1 MVCKSLSLIAVLC
14 AAHLMSGQ
22 VDTAAPSVT
31 SIPTIVKFSGTIRGL
46 DGNSLAVPRTLT
58 FSLYETQNAS
68 VAVWTETES
77 VLLDS
82 QGHYDAYLGSNS
94 VEGGIPIQLFTS
106 AQTQWIGV
114 TPNDGIEGPRVPI
127 TTVPYA
133 FRAEE
138 ADKFGGKGP
147 NEFVTVQ
154 QLAALL
160 GKNSNSLFVTS
171 PAASSLGSLNAG
183 QPVAFIPGLDA
194 DLLRGLPDTAFAKL
208 NSENTFQGLQYL
220 AGGIRLPATVAEPGR
235 SNFLDS
241 SPIDFISSILQP
253 STGTFTEQTFRW
265 ISQPALSGSGGPT
278 ARLAL
283 FFAQNLST
291 PTPTGLSINSDGTI
305 NFAPGQVLPPS
316 AVAQAISAIQ
326 NGTGTGTGAS
336 GGYGPPIVNTE
347 GYSWSETPASANI
360 KAGPNTIK
368 LSPCPKGLNG
378 TDLWHYLYIS
388 KTGTPEA
395 VLITGGSC
403 VSRATSGTIQFIA
416 KYNHAAGYLIG
427 SATDGIQEAIID
439 AVLSSSGGQ
448 IARNVQI
455 DPGAHVFHARLSV
468 RATAI
473 TISDSAGSIVCAMQ
487 DTCIFLGDPA
497 NSNLF
502 QKIVVSGLQ
511 IVAGIPSGTWPAL
524 EDNANASE
532 ISELSTSTSPI
543 TGASFGFLIQ
553 VDNDQAAQITGATT
567 IGNWSR
573 CDMSFC
579 STAIVG
585 PGGANNSG
593 VLWVQNSNL
602 SLNCAANGID
612 NQNGNTLRVTN
623 TIVQAYPQF
632 GIRARATY
640 SDNPSVQLDTV
651 YEEIGN
657 CLNPL
662 GTGMAGLIVEGG
674 YANGNAIVGPA
685 GQLPVFAST
694 GTIQDTYSIVVH
706 SSIMGTSPVYSAGLA
721 NTAGVGNI
729 PVVWNQIGNT
739 GVVTYDLLRTTGPT
753 GATAAPFGTGA
764 FAIATGIPATSCANK
779 VCSFTDNAASQ
790 PSSYTVAT
798 NTPYWPSQKM
808 WPGSIILTQAFD
820 FENTGGGVPTSYST
834 NNLNVGAGIVNSAGS
849 YAPSVSAGVCNISG
863 PPSSIWIQCAEGN
876 ASSPGL
882 TATVLQLSGP
892 LITPSGLKGR
902 MIFEMPVNSNVF
914 ATHVVTLGDSNP
926 AKTLAT
932 PSGRPSWDPNDT
944 YIGYDQPAN
953 PAVSN
958 IQLSFGAPVAISNY
972 IGNDGDNVSWGERLT
987 KSGKTFQ
994 VPVAAN
1000 NGITVTGN
1008 LNLNGSCLGGGC
1020 GPFSASGTQVA
1031 DPFIRPNGGLGPNWT
1046 TTDGI
1051 WSILNDQATWIL
1063 TNDSWA
1069 MSAYVGSGLT
1079 FNANQDAVV
1088 RVFPTNAS
1096 NGMGPGVRMSNSGET
1111 GYVCIGNLQVSYLL
1125 KMTNGSPV
1133 AIGSPSTGPGFS
1145 PGDVIR
1151 LQVSATS
1158 LACNQN
1164 GVTIITGTD
1173 SSITSGYPGLV
1184 GENAPAGSAMDQ
1196 FVGGDLAYTSDSQ
1209 LTQNGATWHSGPGA
1223 PTIACNTGDFD
1234 TNTTASSASTA
1245 LYVCFNG
1252 TWFGVSTSAN

>member
-22 VDTAAPSVT
+22 VDPTAPNVPSV
-31 SIPTIVKFSGTIRGL
+31 PTIVKFSGTIRGL
-46 DGNSLAVPRTLT
+46 DGNSPAVPQTLT

-68 VAVWTETES
+68 AAVWTETEN

-138 ADKFGGKGP
+138 AAKFGGKGP

-160 GKNSNSLFVTS
+160 GKDGSSLFATS
-171 PAASSLGSLNAG
+171 SAASSLGPANAG
-183 QPVAFIPGLDA
+183 QPVGLIPGLDA
-194 DLLRGLPDTAFAKL
+194 NFLRGLPDTAFAKL
-208 NSENTFQGLQYL
+208 NGENTFQGLQHL

-253 STGTFTEQTFRW
+253 STSTFTEQKFRW
-265 ISQPALSGSGGPT
+265 ISQPALSASGGPT

-316 AVAQAISAIQ
+316 AVAQAISAIE

-403 VSRATSGTIQFIA
+403 VSRATSGTIQFVA
-416 KYNHAAGYLIG
+416 QYNHKAGYLIG

-455 DPGAHVFHARLSV
+455 DPGAHVLHARLSV
-468 RATAI
+468 RATGI
-473 TISDSAGSIVCAMQ
+473 TISDSAGSIACAMQ

-502 QKIVVSGLQ
+502 QKIVVSGVQ
-511 IVAGIPSGTWPAL
+511 IVAGISSGTWPAM
-524 EDNANASE
+524 EDNANGST
-532 ISELSTSTSPI
+532 ISELSTITSPI
-543 TGASFGFLIQ
+543 TGASFGTLIQ
-553 VDNDQAAQITGATT
+553 IDNDQAAVMTGINT
-567 IGNWSR
+567 IGNWGR
-573 CDMSFC
+573 CDTLFC
-579 STAIVG
+579 SRAIVG
-585 PGGANNSG
+585 PGGNNAG
-593 VLWVQNSNL
+593 VLWIQNSNL
-602 SLNCAANGID
+602 SLNCTANGID
-612 NQNGNTLRVTN
+612 NQNGNTLNVTN
-623 TIVQAYPQF
+623 TVVQAYPQF
-632 GIRARATY
+632 GIRSRATY
-640 SDNPSVQLDTV
+640 SVNPSALLNNV

-657 CLNPL
+657 CINPL
-662 GTGMAGLIVEGG
+662 GTGMAGLIAEGG
-674 YANGNAIVGPA
+674 PATANAMVGPA

-694 GTIQDTYSIVVH
+694 GATQYTYSIVVH
-706 SSIMGTSPVYSAGLA
+706 SSVMGTSPVYPAGYA
-721 NTAGVGNI
+721 YTAGVGNI
-729 PVVWNQIGNT
+729 PVVWNQVGNS
-739 GVVTYDLLRTTGPT
+739 GIVTYDLLRTVGV
-753 GATAAPFGTGA
+753 TALAPLGTGA
-764 FAIATGIPATSCANK
+764 FAIAIGLPVTSCANK

-790 PSSYTVAT
+790 PFSYTVAT
-798 NTPYWPSQKM
+798 PTPYWPSLKL
-808 WPGSIILTQAFD
+808 WPGSVILTQAFD
-820 FENTGGGVPTSYST
+820 FENTGGGVPTSYT
-834 NNLNVGAGIVNSAGS
+834 TDNLNAQAGVVNSAGA
-849 YAPSVSAGVCNISG
+849 YAPSVFAGVCNPSG
-863 PPSSIWIQCAEGN
+863 PSASVWMQCQAGN
-876 ASSPGL
+876 TVSPAV
-882 TATVLQLSGP
+882 TATMFQSAGNNS
-892 LITPSGLKGR
+892 TPSGLKGR
-902 MIFEMPVNSNVF
+902 VIFEMPVNSNVF

-932 PSGRPSWDPNDT
+932 PNSRPSWDPNDT
-944 YIGYDQPAN
+944 YIGYDQPGN
-953 PAVSN
+953 PAVSK

-1020 GPFSASGTQVA
+1020 GPFSAAGTQVA
-1031 DPFIRPNGGLGPNWT
+1031 DPFIRANAGLGPDWT

-1051 WSILNDQATWIL
+1051 WSVLNDQATWIL

-1069 MSAYVGSGLT
+1069 MSAYTGSALT
-1079 FNANQDAVV
+1079 FNANQYAVV

-1096 NGMGPGVRMSNSGET
+1096 NGMGPGVRMSKSGET
-1111 GYVCIGNLQVSYLL
+1111 GYTCVGNLQVSYLL
-1125 KMTNGSPV
+1125 KILNGTAV
-1133 AIGSPSTGPGFS
+1133 NIGSPSTGPGFN
-1145 PGDVIR
+1145 PDDVIR
-1151 LQVSATS
+1151 LQGSESFLT
-1158 LACNQN
+1158 CNQN
-1164 GVTIITGTD
+1164 GASIITATD

-1184 GENAPAGSAMDQ
+1184 AEDAPAGSAMDQ
-1196 FVGGDLAYTSDSQ
+1196 FSGGDLAYTTSSQ

-1223 PTIACNTGDFD
+1223 PTIACNTGDFY
-1234 TNTTASSASTA
+1234 TNTTASSASMA
-1245 LYVCFNG
+1245 FYVCFDG